1 MGTEQVTREC
11 QVGTNLVQDVP
22 RATDERWLGHLRPGD
37 PGRAFGG
44 RVSGQEVK
52 VPATRSA
59 TLSEVSG

>member
-22 RATDERWLGHLRPGD
+22 RARDERWLGHLRPGD

-44 RVSGQEVK
+44 GMSGQEAK
-52 VPATRSA
+52 VPDKRSE
-59 TLSEVSG
+59 TPSEVSG